1 MYKTALR
8 HTHITNHQ
16 IQNLKK
22 IIEIIS
28 SVVIATTLLNHITA
42 QTTEAAEYGNFIGSP
57 CIIKKQ
63 TSSET
68 SVQSRLRQFHA
79 TENETSMQHDGNT
92 EHNGNTEC
100 NGNTEQ

>member
-1 MYKTALR
+1 MYNK
-8 HTHITNHQ
+8 
-16 IQNLKK
+16 
-22 IIEIIS
+22 
-28 SVVIATTLLNHITA
+28 
-42 QTTEAAEYGNFIGSP
+42 
-57 CIIKKQ
+57 KKQ